1 MSSKHDLRSTAKGS
15 SSSHGPKKPGGPNND
30 LSIDEPK
37 KKKYRPRRPA
47 AEIQFDRELT
57 EFYAERK
64 EGETTPEFEARV
76 KRKDYRDHH
85 KGAALV
91 NKARREH
98 YKNDEEYRKKVLE
111 ANKNGNKDKVKE
123 QIRKT
128 RWNKNDIQ
136 FKNTLRTNYN
146 DAVLPDKSDPKYYTE
161 LSLLLKKNEGK
172 RLSAIVS
179 FGKKVKERESS
190 VVAQALI
197 ELRTDDPS
205 IFNAKRPNTTMID
218 KTFLSNVAQK
228 GEKN

>member
-15 SSSHGPKKPGGPNND
+15 SGSHGPKKPGGGGPNND
-30 LSIDEPK
+30 VLTDDPNK
-37 KKKYRPRRPA
+37 KKKIYRARRPA
-47 AEIQFDRELT
+47 AEIQFDRELIG
-57 EFYAERK
+57 FYADRK

-128 RWNKNDIQ
+128 K
-136 FKNTLRTNYN
+136 
-146 DAVLPDKSDPKYYTE
+146 
-161 LSLLLKKNEGK
+161 
-172 RLSAIVS
+172 
-179 FGKKVKERESS
+179 
-190 VVAQALI
+190 
-197 ELRTDDPS
+197 
-205 IFNAKRPNTTMID
+205 
-218 KTFLSNVAQK
+218 
-228 GEKN
+228 